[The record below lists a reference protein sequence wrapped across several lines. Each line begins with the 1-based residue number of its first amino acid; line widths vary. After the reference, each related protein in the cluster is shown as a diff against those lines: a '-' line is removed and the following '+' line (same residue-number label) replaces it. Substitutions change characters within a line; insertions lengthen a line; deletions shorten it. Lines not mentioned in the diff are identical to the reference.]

1 MKISDFIQEN
11 LINFCFEW
19 DFKTMTTT
27 IFIFRS
33 IISHIDSLSVVS
45 LSISCFLLIDI
56 SRFLFLFVNVSLF
69 CLCVNIVYFLLLFNE
84 DFSRLSLSLSHLLRN
99 ISFLLHVF
107 SLFCLFLHIYVYMK
121 TSSWLLS
128 FVLFFCI

>member
-1 MKISDFIQEN
+1 
-11 LINFCFEW
+11 
-19 DFKTMTTT
+19 MTTT

-84 DFSRLSLSLSHLLRN
+84 DFSRSLSLTFPFIKKHL
-99 ISFLLHVF
+99 ISSTCIF
-107 SLFCLFLHIYVYMK
+107 S
-121 TSSWLLS
+121 LLS
-128 FVLFFCI
+128 FSSYICVYENIIMVVVVCFVLLHIERKQKIYIYIQIIDHI